1 MTYKI
6 YSRLYES
13 AKNCR
18 DLESFIANNPSI
30 HPDDL
35 KAIYLFASN
44 PIKSSISAANMSQ
57 RDFAAEY
64 GIPLRSIENWSRG
77 ASEPPTYLQQLI
89 TYAVFT
95 NQRSV
100 SKMNVLNKMEE
111 IYGSDLSLA
120 AVQLCNDE
128 DADIIKSYQSSWDA
142 GESFTQAGM
151 SAL

>member
-30 HPDDL
+30 HLDDL

-128 DADIIKSYQSSWDA
+128 DADII
-142 GESFTQAGM
+142 
-151 SAL
+151 

>member
-44 PIKSSISAANMSQ
+44 PIKSSISAANMS
-57 RDFAAEY
+57 
-64 GIPLRSIENWSRG
+64 
-77 ASEPPTYLQQLI
+77 
-89 TYAVFT
+89 
-95 NQRSV
+95 
-100 SKMNVLNKMEE
+100 
-111 IYGSDLSLA
+111 
-120 AVQLCNDE
+120 
-128 DADIIKSYQSSWDA
+128 
-142 GESFTQAGM
+142 
-151 SAL
+151 